1 MPRVDEDNWISLGF
15 CTAANSGSE
24 QQMASAYGSL
34 ASRCSFDEFWN
45 AMADSN
51 MVKLSKKY
59 GLADQISQMRNF
71 QRIYGLG
78 KEDASERVASQAIYT
93 HGRG

>member
-1 MPRVDEDNWISLGF
+1 
-15 CTAANSGSE
+15 
-24 QQMASAYGSL
+24 
-34 ASRCSFDEFWN
+34 
-45 AMADSN
+45 MADSN